1 MDAIGGGGGT
11 PRHRLRLQMQQWLPE
26 QRIFQQHLHPRPQD
40 CVGGAHRHID
50 SFQAIADY

>member
-1 MDAIGGGGGT
+1 
-11 PRHRLRLQMQQWLPE
+11 MQQWLPE